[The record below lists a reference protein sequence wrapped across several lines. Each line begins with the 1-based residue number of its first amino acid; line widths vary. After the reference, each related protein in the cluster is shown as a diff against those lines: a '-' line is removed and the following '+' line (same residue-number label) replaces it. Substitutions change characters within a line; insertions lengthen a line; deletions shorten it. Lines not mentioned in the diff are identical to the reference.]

1 MQLANLRSAIF
12 AALSTSKVP
21 TEEPPTVGFRLRNAY
36 PHASGAFTQG
46 LYYDS
51 SSDTL
56 IESTGLYGESSVR
69 RVKLDNGRVL
79 QHEPLPREWFGEGLT
94 VHRGKCVQLLWK
106 EGKGLVRDPETFEL
120 RSTFSLPRGCSE
132 GWGLT
137 HDGGD
142 ELYLSDGSHRLYV
155 LDADSFDLRR
165 TVEVRA
171 GGLAL
176 GGLNELQWIR
186 GELWANIWRADRLA
200 VIDPQSGVVRRFVDL
215 GSLLTPAQRRRLGEE
230 GGGEFCLNGIA
241 HDPNNDR
248 LFVTGKCWPN
258 LYEIEVD
265 PQCMID
271 W

>member
-1 MQLANLRSAIF
+1 MQLGNLRTAIF

-36 PHASGAFTQG
+36 PHDSGAFTQG

-56 IESTGLYGESSVR
+56 VESTGLYGESSVR

-79 QHEPLPREWFGEGLT
+79 QHEPLPNEWFGEGLT

-120 RSTFSLPRGCSE
+120 RSTFNLPRGCSE

-171 GGLAL
+171 NGWILRK
-176 GGLNELQWIR
+176 LNELQWIN
-186 GELWANIWRADRLA
+186 GELWANLWGQDRLA
-200 VIDPQSGVVRRFVDL
+200 VIDPESGAVRRFVDL
-215 GSLLTPAQRRRLGEE
+215 TNLLSPDQRHALGDDEY
-230 GGGEFCLNGIA
+230 CLNGIA
-241 HDPNNDR
+241 HDPVNDR
-248 LFVTGKCWPN
+248 LFVTGKCWPQIF
-258 LYEIEVD
+258 EIEVVE
-265 PQCMID
+265 PEAENNS
-271 W
+271 